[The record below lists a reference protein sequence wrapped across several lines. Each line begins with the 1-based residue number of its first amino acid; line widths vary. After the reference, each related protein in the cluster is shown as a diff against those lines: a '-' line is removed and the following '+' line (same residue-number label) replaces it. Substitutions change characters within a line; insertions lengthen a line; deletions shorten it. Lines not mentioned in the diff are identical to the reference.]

1 MKRIKGFGT
10 SIITSR
16 LCYSSKMNSAVA
28 GGLNIVN
35 DLKITNKIVR
45 TGKNEHLRG
54 EKRSP
59 TGVYC
64 GRHHSRNGKND
75 VRLRLVVRA

>member
-1 MKRIKGFGT
+1 MD
-10 SIITSR
+10 
-16 LCYSSKMNSAVA
+16 SAVA

-45 TGKNEHLRG
+45 TGKIEHLRG
-54 EKRSP
+54 GKRSP

-64 GRHHSRNGKND
+64 GRHHTQ
-75 VRLRLVVRA
+75 